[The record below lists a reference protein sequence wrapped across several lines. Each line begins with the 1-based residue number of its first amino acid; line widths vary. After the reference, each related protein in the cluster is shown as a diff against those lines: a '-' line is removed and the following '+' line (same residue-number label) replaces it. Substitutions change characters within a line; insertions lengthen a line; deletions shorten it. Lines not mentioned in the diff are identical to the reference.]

1 MVNTKQ
7 KEIMVTKD
15 ASSLT
20 GVQLQNILQYV
31 IAPRPICFAST
42 INQTGEI
49 NLSPF
54 SYFNIFSVQ
63 PPICIFSPSRRLRD
77 NTTKHTLDNIN
88 EVAECVINIVSYD
101 MVAQAS
107 LASCEYPQGVNEFVK
122 AGFTMLPS
130 EVVKPPRVAESP
142 VQLECRINQVIPLG
156 EKAGSGNLVI
166 AEILRIHLSES
177 ILDDKGNIDQTAL
190 DLVARLG
197 GNWYARINKYS
208 LFQLDKP
215 NEKIGMGF
223 DQLPAALLNAD
234 WLSNNEKAQLANLS
248 NPPDKHAAF
257 ELIDTAMQ
265 KMFTSSNPSNTKL
278 VQEQIKDLLKKGEA
292 LNAWNLAI
300 QLC

>member
-1 MVNTKQ
+1 M
-7 KEIMVTKD
+7 ITKD

-42 INQTGEI
+42 INKKGEV

-54 SYFNIFSVQ
+54 SYFNLFSVQ
-63 PPICIFSPSRRLRD
+63 PPICVFSPSRRLRD

-88 EVAECVINIVSYD
+88 EVAECVINIVSYE
-101 MVAQAS
+101 MVAQTS

-130 EVVKPPRVAESP
+130 EIVQPTRVAESP
-142 VQLECRINQVIPLG
+142 VQLECRIQQVVSLG
-156 EKAGSGNLVI
+156 EKAGAGNLVI
-166 AEILRIHLSES
+166 AEILRIHLSEN

-197 GNWYARINKYS
+197 GNWYARINKDA
-208 LFQLDKP
+208 LFQLEKP

-223 DQLPAALLNAD
+223 DQLPAAIVNAD
-234 WLSNNEKAQLANLS
+234 WLTNNEKAKLANLN
-248 NPPDKHAAF
+248 NPP
-257 ELIDTAMQ
+257 Q
-265 KMFTSSNPSNTKL
+265 K
-278 VQEQIKDLLKKGEA
+278 EEA
-292 LNAWNLAI
+292 LELLSPELVEKLSARKSNEEIQAIIKALLNNGDSLQAWCLAI
-300 QLC
+300 QLI

>member
-42 INQTGEI
+42 INQKGEI

-88 EVAECVINIVSYD
+88 EVAECVINIVSYE
-101 MVAQAS
+101 MVAQTS

-130 EVVKPPRVAESP
+130 DVVKPPRVAESP
-142 VQLECRINQVIPLG
+142 VQLECRINQIIPLG
-156 EKAGSGNLVI
+156 ENAGSGNLVI
-166 AEILRIHLSES
+166 AEILRIHISES

-197 GNWYARINKYS
+197 GNWYARINKDS

-223 DQLPAALLNAD
+223 DQLPEAIANAN
-234 WLSNNEKAQLANLS
+234 WLTNNEKAKLANLN
-248 NPPDKHAAF
+248 NPPQKEEAL
-257 ELIDTAMQ
+257 ELLSPELVE
-265 KMFTSSNPSNTKL
+265 KLSVRKSNEEIQSI
-278 VQEQIKDLLKKGEA
+278 IKALLNNGDS
-292 LNAWNLAI
+292 LNAWCLAI
-300 QLC
+300 QLI

>member
-1 MVNTKQ
+1 
-7 KEIMVTKD
+7 MVTKD

-42 INQTGEI
+42 INQKGEI

-101 MVAQAS
+101 MVAQTS

-197 GNWYARINKYS
+197 GNWYARINKDS

-265 KMFTSSNPSNTKL
+265 QVFASPNLSNTLL
-278 VQEQIKDLLKKGEA
+278 VQEQIKNLLKKGEA
-292 LNAWNLAI
+292 LNAWYLAI

>member
-1 MVNTKQ
+1 
-7 KEIMVTKD
+7 MVTKD

-257 ELIDTAMQ
+257 ELIDTAIQ
-265 KMFTSSNPSNTKL
+265 KMFTSSNPSNTML

>member
-1 MVNTKQ
+1 M
-7 KEIMVTKD
+7 ITKD
-15 ASSLT
+15 ASTLT

-42 INQTGEI
+42 INKKGEV

-63 PPICIFSPSRRLRD
+63 PPICVFSPSRRLRD

-88 EVAECVINIVSYD
+88 EVAECVINIVSYE
-101 MVAQAS
+101 MVAQTS

-130 EVVKPPRVAESP
+130 EVVQPPRVAESP
-142 VQLECRINQVIPLG
+142 VQLECRIQQVIPLG
-156 EKAGSGNLVI
+156 EKAGAGNLVI

-177 ILDDKGNIDQTAL
+177 ILDNNGNIDQTAL

-197 GNWYARINKYS
+197 GNWYARINKDS

-223 DQLPAALLNAD
+223 DQLPEAIVNAEWLTKNEKAKLANLNNPPQKEEALELLSPELVEKLSVRKSNEEIQSKIKALLNNGD
-234 WLSNNEKAQLANLS
+234 S
-248 NPPDKHAAF
+248 
-257 ELIDTAMQ
+257 LI
-265 KMFTSSNPSNTKL
+265 
-278 VQEQIKDLLKKGEA
+278 
-292 LNAWNLAI
+292 AWCLAI
-300 QLC
+300 QLI

>member
-1 MVNTKQ
+1 
-7 KEIMVTKD
+7 MVTKD

-42 INQTGEI
+42 INQKGEI

-101 MVAQAS
+101 MVAQTS

-197 GNWYARINKYS
+197 GNWYARINKDS

-265 KMFTSSNPSNTKL
+265 KMFTSSNPSNTML

>member
-1 MVNTKQ
+1 
-7 KEIMVTKD
+7 MVTKD
-15 ASSLT
+15 ASTLT

-42 INQTGEI
+42 INKKGEV

-63 PPICIFSPSRRLRD
+63 PPICVFSPSRRLRD

-88 EVAECVINIVSYD
+88 EVAECVINIVSYE
-101 MVAQAS
+101 MVAQTS

-130 EVVKPPRVAESP
+130 EVVQPPRVAESP
-142 VQLECRINQVIPLG
+142 VQLECRIQQVVALG
-156 EKAGSGNLVI
+156 EKAGAGNLVI

-197 GNWYARINKYS
+197 GNWYARINKDS

-223 DQLPAALLNAD
+223 DQLPEAIVNAE
-234 WLSNNEKAQLANLS
+234 WLTKNEKAKLANLN
-248 NPPDKHAAF
+248 NPPQKEEALGLLSPELVEKLSVRKSNEEIQSIIKAF
-257 ELIDTAMQ
+257 LNNGD
-265 KMFTSSNPSNTKL
+265 S
-278 VQEQIKDLLKKGEA
+278 
-292 LNAWNLAI
+292 LNAWCLAI
-300 QLC
+300 QLI

>member
-1 MVNTKQ
+1 
-7 KEIMVTKD
+7 MVTKD
-15 ASSLT
+15 ATQLSGL
-20 GVQLQNILQYV
+20 QLQNILQYV

-42 INQTGEI
+42 INNKGEI

-63 PPICIFSPSRRLRD
+63 PPICVFSPSRRLRD

-88 EVAECVINIVSYD
+88 EVAECVINIVNYD
-101 MVAQAS
+101 MVAQTS

-142 VQLECRINQVIPLG
+142 VQLECKINQVIALG

-166 AEILRIHLSES
+166 AEIVRIHLSES
-177 ILDDKGNIDQTAL
+177 ILDNNGNIDQTKL

-197 GNWYARINKYS
+197 GNYYARINKDA

-223 DQLPAALLNAD
+223 DQLPAFLLEVD
-234 WLSNNEKAQLANLS
+234 WLSNNEKAQLANLN
-248 NPPDKHAAF
+248 NPPSKEAAF
-257 ELIDTAMQ
+257 DMLDDNDKGMFHASDNESQRLLQNRIKELLQ
-265 KMFTSSNPSNTKL
+265 
-278 VQEQIKDLLKKGEA
+278 KGEA
-292 LNAWNLAI
+292 LNAWCLAM
-300 QLC
+300 QLN

>member
-88 EVAECVINIVSYD
+88 EVAECVINIISYD

-130 EVVKPPRVAESP
+130 DVVKPPRVAESP

-197 GNWYARINKYS
+197 GNWYARINKDS

-265 KMFTSSNPSNTKL
+265 KMFTSSNPSNTML

>member
-1 MVNTKQ
+1 
-7 KEIMVTKD
+7 MVTKD
-15 ASSLT
+15 ATSLT
-20 GVQLQNILQYV
+20 GMQLQNILQYV

-42 INQTGEI
+42 INQQGEV

-88 EVAECVINIVSYD
+88 EVAECVINVVTYD
-101 MVAQAS
+101 MVGQTS
-107 LASCEYPQGVNEFVK
+107 LASCEYPQGVNEFLK

-142 VQLECRINQVIPLG
+142 VQLECRINQVIALG

-177 ILDDKGNIDQTAL
+177 ILDEKGNIDQKSL

-197 GNWYARINKYS
+197 GNWYARINKDA

-215 NEKIGMGF
+215 NAKIAMGF
-223 DQLPAALLNAD
+223 DKLPEKIRNAN
-234 WLSNNEKAQLANLS
+234 WLTNNEKAQLANL
-248 NPPDKHAAF
+248 NDPPEKEAAF
-257 ELIDTAMQ
+257 SMLDAATQ
-265 KMFTSSNPSNTKL
+265 KIFTSGEIADL
-278 VQEQIKDLLKKGEA
+278 QRMQVQVKELLKKGELIKA
-292 LNAWNLAI
+292 WCMLNSLTGKFV
-300 QLC
+300 

>member
-1 MVNTKQ
+1 M
-7 KEIMVTKD
+7 
-15 ASSLT
+15 
-20 GVQLQNILQYV
+20 QYV

-42 INQTGEI
+42 INKKGEV

-63 PPICIFSPSRRLRD
+63 PPICVFSPSRRLRD

-88 EVAECVINIVSYD
+88 EVAECVINIVSYE
-101 MVAQAS
+101 MVAQTS

-130 EVVKPPRVAESP
+130 EVVQPPRVAESP
-142 VQLECRINQVIPLG
+142 VQLECRIQQVIPLG
-156 EKAGSGNLVI
+156 EKAGAGNLVI

-177 ILDDKGNIDQTAL
+177 ILDNNGNIDQTAL

-197 GNWYARINKYS
+197 GNWYARINKDS

-223 DQLPAALLNAD
+223 DQLPEAIVNAN
-234 WLSNNEKAQLANLS
+234 WLTNNEKAKLANLN
-248 NPPDKHAAF
+248 NPPQKEEAL
-257 ELIDTAMQ
+257 ELLSPELVE
-265 KMFTSSNPSNTKL
+265 KLSVRKSNEEIQSK
-278 VQEQIKDLLKKGEA
+278 IKALLNNGDS
-292 LNAWNLAI
+292 LNAWCLAI
-300 QLC
+300 QLI

>member
-1 MVNTKQ
+1 
-7 KEIMVTKD
+7 MVTKD
-15 ASSLT
+15 ASTLT

-42 INQTGEI
+42 INKKGEV

-63 PPICIFSPSRRLRD
+63 PPICVFSPSRRLRY

-88 EVAECVINIVSYD
+88 EVAECVINIVSYE
-101 MVAQAS
+101 MVAQTS

-130 EVVKPPRVAESP
+130 EVVQPPRVAESP
-142 VQLECRINQVIPLG
+142 VQIECRIQQVVALG
-156 EKAGSGNLVI
+156 EKAGAGNLVI

-177 ILDDKGNIDQTAL
+177 ILDNNGNIDQTAL

-197 GNWYARINKYS
+197 GNWYARINKDS

-223 DQLPAALLNAD
+223 DQLPEAIVNAN
-234 WLSNNEKAQLANLS
+234 WLTNNEKAKLANLN
-248 NPPDKHAAF
+248 NPPQKEEAL
-257 ELIDTAMQ
+257 ELLSPELVE
-265 KMFTSSNPSNTKL
+265 KLSVRKSNEEIQSK
-278 VQEQIKDLLKKGEA
+278 IKALLNNGDS
-292 LNAWNLAI
+292 LNAWCLAI
-300 QLC
+300 QLI

>member
-42 INQTGEI
+42 INQKGEI

-101 MVAQAS
+101 MVAQTS

-265 KMFTSSNPSNTKL
+265 KMFTSSNPSNTML

>member
-1 MVNTKQ
+1 MVNSKQ

-42 INQTGEI
+42 INQNGEI

-54 SYFNIFSVQ
+54 SYFNLFSVN
-63 PPICIFSPSRRLRD
+63 PPICVFSPSRRLRD

-88 EVAECVINIVSYD
+88 EVAECVINIVSYE
-101 MVAQAS
+101 MVAQTS

-130 EVVKPPRVAESP
+130 DVVKPPRVAESP
-142 VQLECRINQVIPLG
+142 VQLECKINQVIPLG
-156 EKAGSGNLVI
+156 ENAGAGNLVI
-166 AEILRIHLSES
+166 AEILRIHISEK
-177 ILDDKGNIDQTAL
+177 ILDDKGAIDQESL

-197 GNWYARINKYS
+197 GNWYARINKDS

-223 DQLPAALLNAD
+223 DQLPVEILHAD
-234 WLSNNEKAQLANLS
+234 WLTNNEKAQLANLS
-248 NPPDKHAAF
+248 NPPEKETALALLDTETQELLNNANPLSIDNIRAAIKVF
-257 ELIDTAMQ
+257 LNEGDALKAWCLLMQ
-265 KMFTSSNPSNTKL
+265 L
-278 VQEQIKDLLKKGEA
+278 
-292 LNAWNLAI
+292 
-300 QLC
+300 

>member
-1 MVNTKQ
+1 
-7 KEIMVTKD
+7 MVTKD

-101 MVAQAS
+101 MVAQTS

-265 KMFTSSNPSNTKL
+265 QVFASPNLSNTLL
-278 VQEQIKDLLKKGEA
+278 VQEQIKNLLKKGEA
-292 LNAWNLAI
+292 LNAWYLAI

>member
-42 INQTGEI
+42 INHKGEI

-101 MVAQAS
+101 MVAQTS

-177 ILDDKGNIDQTAL
+177 ILDDKENIDQTAL

-197 GNWYARINKYS
+197 GNWYARINKDS

-248 NPPDKHAAF
+248 NPPDKDAAF
-257 ELIDTAMQ
+257 ELIDPAMQ
-265 KMFTSSNPSNTKL
+265 QMFTSADPSNTQL
-278 VQEQIKDLLKKGEA
+278 VEVQIKDMLKKGDA

>member
-1 MVNTKQ
+1 
-7 KEIMVTKD
+7 MVTKD

-42 INQTGEI
+42 INHKGEI

-101 MVAQAS
+101 MVAQTS
-107 LASCEYPQGVNEFVK
+107 LTSCEYPQGVNEFVK

-130 EVVKPPRVAESP
+130 DVVKPPRVAESP

-197 GNWYARINKYS
+197 GNWYARINKDS

-248 NPPDKHAAF
+248 NPPDKDAAF
-257 ELIDTAMQ
+257 ELIDPAMQ
-265 KMFTSSNPSNTKL
+265 QMFTSADPSNTQL
-278 VQEQIKDLLKKGEA
+278 VEVQIKDMLKKGDA

>member
-1 MVNTKQ
+1 
-7 KEIMVTKD
+7 MVTKD
-15 ASSLT
+15 ASTLT

-42 INQTGEI
+42 INKKGEV

-54 SYFNIFSVQ
+54 SYFNLFSVQ
-63 PPICIFSPSRRLRD
+63 PPICVFSPSRRLRD

-88 EVAECVINIVSYD
+88 EVAECVINIVSYE
-101 MVAQAS
+101 MVAQTS

-142 VQLECRINQVIPLG
+142 VQLECRIQQVVALG
-156 EKAGSGNLVI
+156 EKAGAGNLVI

-177 ILDDKGNIDQTAL
+177 ILDNNGNIDQTAL

-197 GNWYARINKYS
+197 GNWYARINKDS

-223 DQLPAALLNAD
+223 DQLPAAIGNAE
-234 WLSNNEKAQLANLS
+234 WLTKNEKAKLANL
-248 NPPDKHAAF
+248 NNAP
-257 ELIDTAMQ
+257 Q
-265 KMFTSSNPSNTKL
+265 K
-278 VQEQIKDLLKKGEA
+278 EEA
-292 LNAWNLAI
+292 LQLLSPELLEKLSVRKSNEEIQSIIKSLLNNGDSLQAWCLAI
-300 QLC
+300 QLI

>member
-42 INQTGEI
+42 INNKGEI

-54 SYFNIFSVQ
+54 SYFNIFSVN
-63 PPICIFSPSRRLRD
+63 PPICVFSPSRRLRD

-88 EVAECVINIVSYD
+88 EVAECVINIVSYE
-101 MVAQAS
+101 MVAQTS

-130 EVVKPPRVAESP
+130 DVVKPPRVAESP
-142 VQLECRINQVIPLG
+142 VQLECKINQIIPLG
-156 EKAGSGNLVI
+156 ENAGAGNLVI
-166 AEILRIHLSES
+166 AEILRIHISEN
-177 ILDDKGNIDQTAL
+177 ILDEKGGIDQQSL

-197 GNWYARINKYS
+197 GNWYARINKDA

-223 DQLPAALLNAD
+223 DQLPEEILNAD
-234 WLSNNEKAQLANLS
+234 WLTNNEKAQLANLS
-248 NPPDKHAAF
+248 NPPKKEEAIALLEPSLQEIITSLDTSKP
-257 ELIDTAMQ
+257 ELVKTQ
-265 KMFTSSNPSNTKL
+265 
-278 VQEQIKDLLKKGEA
+278 VKDLLKKGEA
-292 LNAWNLAI
+292 LKAWCMAI
-300 QLC
+300 QLF

>member
-265 KMFTSSNPSNTKL
+265 KMFTSSNPSNTML

>member
-1 MVNTKQ
+1 
-7 KEIMVTKD
+7 MVTKD
-15 ASSLT
+15 ASTLT
-20 GVQLQNILQYV
+20 GLQLQSILQYV

-42 INQTGEI
+42 INQKGEI

-101 MVAQAS
+101 MVAQTS

-197 GNWYARINKYS
+197 GNWYARINKDS

-265 KMFTSSNPSNTKL
+265 QVFASPNLSNTLL
-278 VQEQIKDLLKKGEA
+278 VQEQIKNLLKKGEA
-292 LNAWNLAI
+292 LNAWYLAI